1 MKDSIGTVY
10 WVTGLSGAGKT
21 TIGTLLCN
29 ALRQTRQVILLD
41 GDALRTIYGDDSGY
55 SRRDRQRVAMRNARM
70 CYFLAQQGVD
80 VVCCTISMFH
90 AVHAWNRAHIQRYRE
105 IYLSVSPEVL
115 YQRDQKGLYSGVQNG
130 KLQNVMGVDLEF
142 EAPLHPD
149 LTIENNGD
157 RPPEQVLQTL
167 LDGLHRLEA

>member
-1 MKDSIGTVY
+1 
-10 WVTGLSGAGKT
+10 
-21 TIGTLLCN
+21 
-29 ALRQTRQVILLD
+29 
-41 GDALRTIYGDDSGY
+41 
-55 SRRDRQRVAMRNARM
+55 
-70 CYFLAQQGVD
+70 
-80 VVCCTISMFH
+80 MFH
-90 AVHAWNRAHIQRYRE
+90 AVHTWNRAHSHRYRE